1 MGDQDIAREGPARK
15 EGWINAIN
23 PTFNDWAGTQQQSME
38 LCEDLEACMKKFH
51 ILLPSLNVG
60 IEFIHGFLA
69 KIDFS
74 RPEIAERKRRGRE
87 QENSHECVIQTQ
99 IKFL

>member
-1 MGDQDIAREGPARK
+1 MGDQDTARESPVRK
-15 EGWINAIN
+15 EGCGNAIN
-23 PTFNDWAGTQQQSME
+23 STFNDWAGTEKQSMD
-38 LCEDLEACMKKFH
+38 LSKDLEACVKKFH
-51 ILLPSLNVG
+51 ILLPSLNIG
-60 IEFIHGFLA
+60 IEFINGFLA